1 MQQRSLSLNYLQGLQ
16 SRFMTHSKSWKSE
29 PEPKS
34 PQEKISSLPFAL
46 HLSAATLRQGG
57 RMVKKG
63 IQRFQRLSLRNQVVA
78 AALMG
83 SILSFQVHL
92 FPSFEQSSPIQS
104 SAYPPLRMTGGDPYV
119 RALMR
124 TISVSE
130 SNDPNPYGLLY
141 GGEHF
146 ADWGQHPDRCIAIAA
161 GPNVGDCSTAA
172 GRYQFITTT
181 WEQKAHL
188 YHPKPEGWL
197 FWQRYAFDPDSQDR
211 VIYRWLTDTQ
221 AWDMDILAQLKSG
234 QLLPVLRTL
243 SGTWT
248 SLGYG
253 IETNEM
259 TPHLSEMYQKFLK
272 EEKAKAGSAV
282 SISPQ
287 PPQTAAQ

>member
-1 MQQRSLSLNYLQGLQ
+1 ML
-16 SRFMTHSKSWKSE
+16 
-29 PEPKS
+29 
-34 PQEKISSLPFAL
+34 
-46 HLSAATLRQGG
+46 
-57 RMVKKG
+57 
-63 IQRFQRLSLRNQVVA
+63 VA
-78 AALMG
+78 GLMG
-83 SILSFQVHL
+83 SFLSLQVHL
-92 FPSFEQSSPIQS
+92 LPSLEYASPVYS
-104 SAYPPLRMTGGDPYV
+104 SAYPPLVMAGGDPYI

-146 ADWGQHPDRCIAIAA
+146 SAWDSHPDLCIKIAA
-161 GPNVGDCSTAA
+161 GPNAGDCSTAA

-181 WEQKAHL
+181 WEQKSRL

-211 VIYRWLTDTQ
+211 VIYRWLADRE
-221 AWDMDILAQLKSG
+221 AWDMDIQAQLKAG

-259 TPHLSEMYQKFLK
+259 TPYLSEMYQKFLK
-272 EEKAKAGSAV
+272 EEKAKAG
-282 SISPQ
+282 
-287 PPQTAAQ
+287 